1 MGLFNYNNPF
11 IKLLVRMANMI
22 IVSLYWVVCCL
33 PVVTIMPACAALYHT
48 VNKVVFGNG
57 NGVTRE
63 FFKSLK
69 AALKPGVLLSVLTAV
84 VGGLVAFG
92 VYTGLQIWDAGI
104 FGTVYMAAGVLIAFV
119 LLTTL
124 VYIAPA
130 LSRFEGN
137 VSVILRLAMYFS
149 MKNQFRSGWY
159 VVLLGLAFWVVDF
172 FPLLLLVVPA
182 LYVDLIR
189 GGTEKAMKAYIHNAG
204 LDDVETDE
212 PEERPTEAPE
222 EISALELDKMLGGE
236 TTHEQH

>member
-33 PVVTIMPACAALYHT
+33 PVATIMPACAALYHT

-57 NGVTRE
+57 NGITRE
-63 FFKSLK
+63 YFKSFK
-69 AALKPGVLLSVLTAV
+69 AALKPGVLLSVLAVV

-92 VYTGLQIWDAGI
+92 VYTGAQIWDAGI
-104 FGTVYMAAGVLIAFV
+104 FGTIYMAAGVLIAFV

-124 VYIAPA
+124 VYIAPS

-137 VSVILRLAMYFS
+137 VSVILRLSMYFS
-149 MKNQFRSGWY
+149 MKNQFRSAWY
-159 VVLLGLAFWVVDF
+159 VVLLGLAFWSVDF

-189 GGTEKAMKAYIHNAG
+189 GGTEKIMKAYIHDAG
-204 LDDVETDE
+204 LDDAEADE
-212 PEERPTEAPE
+212 PETGTGEEIA
-222 EISALELDKMLGGE
+222 EISALELDKMLSGE
-236 TTHEQH
+236 TAHEQH

>member
-69 AALKPGVLLSVLTAV
+69 AALKPGVLLSVLTVV

-92 VYTGLQIWDAGI
+92 VYTGAQIWDAGI
-104 FGTVYMAAGVLIAFV
+104 FGTIYMAAGILIAFV

-189 GGTEKAMKAYIHNAG
+189 GGTEKVMKAYIHDVG

-212 PEERPTEAPE
+212 PEERPAEAPE